1 MLYRVPAAESP
12 ARALRLKKS
21 IYCALAAAAVALC
34 ASAPSR
40 AQRQQGYERELDAS
54 GPVELRVKNRTG
66 RVTVVAD
73 DELKKVSV
81 RATSAAGLSVGEKDV
96 RVSQGGASVT
106 IEVEREHAG
115 ARPSD
120 GRKVTLSEAQIERER
135 IDLTV
140 RVPARS
146 RVFVETEAGAVDL
159 VGNVAEAQAKT
170 DTGTIRADV
179 PLDSLRYSFRWT
191 LSRPRFFSEVELGK
205 LKSKRGGVFE
215 IAGRFGDKKADK
227 DRSVR
232 LGLETARGVVLFG
245 VKDESE
251 VPSDLRERALTEAAR
266 AIIRSGDTELIGAI
280 RKVAPRLVG
289 EYAETL
295 PQRGAEPTLSAR
307 TNPFDVRA
315 SAGASLA
322 RVQARVTDRNGRA
335 ISGLTAKDFTVTED
349 GVERAVR
356 DVQPTTAP
364 FNLILLL
371 DVSGSVEE
379 RIDFIRKAALAFL
392 NTASPQD
399 RIAIISFRDD
409 VQLVSDFT
417 TDRHLL
423 SERIK
428 DIQPGGA
435 TALYDALGYALVDTL
450 KPLRGERTGIVI
462 LSDGDDNRSFLSFST
477 ILDTVYET
485 GAIIYPLYVPSGL
498 IPASSAPGAETT
510 LDPTRTRFL
519 ELTSRADVEGRKL
532 AEVSGGTYY
541 PITRLEQL
549 QRAYDDVAAQLR
561 TAYTITYESAAD
573 ARANARVRV
582 KVDRDGASVRLSPA
596 VGVAAA
602 KTESAAP

>member
-21 IYCALAAAAVALC
+21 IYCALAAAAIALC
-34 ASAPSR
+34 ASASVS
-40 AQRQQGYERELDAS
+40 AQQRQQGYERELDAS

-81 RATSAAGLSVGEKDV
+81 RATSAAGLSVGERDV
-96 RVSQGGASVT
+96 RVSQGSASVT

-115 ARPSD
+115 AARPSD

-159 VGNVAEAQAKT
+159 VGNVAEAQART

-179 PLDSLRYSFRWT
+179 PLDSLRYNFRWT

-205 LKSKRGGVFE
+205 LKSKRGGAFE

-227 DRSVR
+227 EKSVR
-232 LGLETARGVVLFG
+232 LELETARGVVLFG

-251 VPSDLRERALTEAAR
+251 VPSDLRARALTDAAR
-266 AIIRSGDTELIGAI
+266 AIIRSGDTQLIGAI

-295 PQRGAEPTLSAR
+295 PQRGTEPTLSTR
-307 TNPFDVRA
+307 SNPFDVRA

-335 ISGLTAKDFTVTED
+335 ISGLAAKDFTVTED

-356 DVQPTTAP
+356 DVQPATAP

-379 RIDFIRKAALAFL
+379 RIDFIRKAALAVL
-392 NTASPQD
+392 NTASPEA
-399 RIAIISFRDD
+399 RIGSIPFR
-409 VQLVSDFT
+409 
-417 TDRHLL
+417 
-423 SERIK
+423 
-428 DIQPGGA
+428 
-435 TALYDALGYALVDTL
+435 
-450 KPLRGERTGIVI
+450 RGLPPR
-462 LSDGDDNRSFLSFST
+462 
-477 ILDTVYET
+477 
-485 GAIIYPLYVPSGL
+485 
-498 IPASSAPGAETT
+498 
-510 LDPTRTRFL
+510 
-519 ELTSRADVEGRKL
+519 
-532 AEVSGGTYY
+532 
-541 PITRLEQL
+541 
-549 QRAYDDVAAQLR
+549 
-561 TAYTITYESAAD
+561 
-573 ARANARVRV
+573 
-582 KVDRDGASVRLSPA
+582 
-596 VGVAAA
+596 
-602 KTESAAP
+602 

>member
-1 MLYRVPAAESP
+1 MRETNLSFLSLAAHHSSPVSPLDPRRARGARFQAMLYRVPAAESP

-21 IYCALAAAAVALC
+21 VCFALVAVAIALC
-34 ASAPSR
+34 AAQSAR
-40 AQRQQGYERELDAS
+40 AQKYERELDAP
-54 GPVELRVKNRTG
+54 GAIELRVKNRTG

-73 DELKKVSV
+73 DEAKKVSI
-81 RATSAAGLSVGEKDV
+81 RATSAAGLPVGEKDV
-96 RVSQGGASVT
+96 RVSQGTGSVT
-106 IEVEREHAG
+106 IEVER
-115 ARPSD
+115 ARRAPSD
-120 GRKVTLSEAQIERER
+120 GRKVTLSDAQIERER

-140 RVPARS
+140 GVPSRS

-159 VGNVAEAQAKT
+159 LGNVAEGEAKT

-205 LKSKRGGVFE
+205 MKSKRGGTFE

-295 PQRGAEPTLSAR
+295 PRRGADPTLSAR
-307 TNPFDVRA
+307 SNPLALRA

-356 DVQPTTAP
+356 D
-364 FNLILLL
+364 
-371 DVSGSVEE
+371 
-379 RIDFIRKAALAFL
+379 
-392 NTASPQD
+392 
-399 RIAIISFRDD
+399 
-409 VQLVSDFT
+409 
-417 TDRHLL
+417 
-423 SERIK
+423 
-428 DIQPGGA
+428 
-435 TALYDALGYALVDTL
+435 
-450 KPLRGERTGIVI
+450 
-462 LSDGDDNRSFLSFST
+462 
-477 ILDTVYET
+477 
-485 GAIIYPLYVPSGL
+485 
-498 IPASSAPGAETT
+498 
-510 LDPTRTRFL
+510 
-519 ELTSRADVEGRKL
+519 
-532 AEVSGGTYY
+532 
-541 PITRLEQL
+541 
-549 QRAYDDVAAQLR
+549 
-561 TAYTITYESAAD
+561 
-573 ARANARVRV
+573 
-582 KVDRDGASVRLSPA
+582 
-596 VGVAAA
+596 
-602 KTESAAP
+602 